1 MKQMKIIFSN
11 EWRYTRVFFFDIEEI
26 ISSECSSNTE
36 KWKIEYGFYPTIFG
50 KMIVASV
57 SKRLCYMAFVD
68 DEEEALEVL
77 KTRFNNAI
85 FEDKQ
90 NNFHVSVLNAFHSRE
105 NKPLKILLKGTEFQ
119 LKVWRAL
126 LEIPFATLSTYS
138 QIAKKVGTPKAYR
151 AVGTAIGNNPI
162 SIFIP
167 CHRVVR
173 VSGDLG
179 GYRWGLHRKKTLL
192 DWEQSFE
199 DMYEKRF

>member
-1 MKQMKIIFSN
+1 MNGDIQGLFSF
-11 EWRYTRVFFFDIEEI
+11 EIEEI
-26 ISSECSSNTE
+26 LSSECNSNTE

-126 LEIPFATLSTYS
+126 LEIPFAALSTYS
-138 QIAKKVGTPKAYR
+138 QIAKKVGAPKAYR

>member
-1 MKQMKIIFSN
+1 MNGDIQGLFSF
-11 EWRYTRVFFFDIEEI
+11 EIEEI
-26 ISSECSSNTE
+26 ISSECNSNTE

-126 LEIPFATLSTYS
+126 LEIPFAALSTYS

-179 GYRWGLHRKKTLL
+179 GYRWGLHRKKMLL

-199 DMYEKRF
+199 DMSEKRF